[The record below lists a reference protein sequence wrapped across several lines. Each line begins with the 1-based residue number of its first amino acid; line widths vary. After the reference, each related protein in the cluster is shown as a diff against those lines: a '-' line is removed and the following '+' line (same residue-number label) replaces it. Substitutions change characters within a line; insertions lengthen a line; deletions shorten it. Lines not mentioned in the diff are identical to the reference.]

1 LENLTISQLLNHHS
15 KEERE
20 KFVPYHL

>member
-1 LENLTISQLLNHHS
+1 LR

-20 KFVPYHL
+20 KFVGNFC